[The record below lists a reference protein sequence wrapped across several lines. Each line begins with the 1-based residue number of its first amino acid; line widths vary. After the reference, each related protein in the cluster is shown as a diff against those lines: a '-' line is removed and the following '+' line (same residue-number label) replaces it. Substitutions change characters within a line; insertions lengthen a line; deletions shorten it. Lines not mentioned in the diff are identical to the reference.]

1 MNCENFIRDLKNL
14 RKYQTEVTDL
24 KNTITKLKNTLEG
37 FNSRLDEVEQR
48 VQSTLRQGSRTQPI
62 TAAKRKKNAK
72 K

>member
-37 FNSRLDEVEQR
+37 FNSRLDEVEQQVER
-48 VQSTLRQGSRTQPI
+48 PNNGTHQDSATN
-62 TAAKRKKNAK
+62 RKKK
-72 K
+72 I